1 MTKSCVI
8 LDFGGVI
15 SRTPFEQ
22 HRLTERVLNLP
33 AGTLTW
39 LGPLS
44 PQTDELWQR
53 MLADEIT
60 EREYWRLRATEV
72 GRLVG
77 EDWGDVVSFLRR
89 IRGTDPNQSIRPE
102 AEAFIREAQ
111 RRGKRLAVLSNELD
125 LFYGREFRERIDI
138 LQLMET
144 IVDATYTQTLKPRPE
159 AYLNCLATLGIAAAD
174 AIFVDDQPRNVEGAR
189 RVGLDAI
196 QFDVRDPQ
204 GSYAAVERVLY

>member
-22 HRLTERVLNLP
+22 HRLTERVLQLP

-60 EREYWRLRATEV
+60 EREYWRLRAIEV
-72 GRLVG
+72 GRLAG
-77 EDWGDVVSFLRR
+77 EDWDDVVSFLRR

-102 AEAFIREAQ
+102 ADSFIREAQ

-125 LFYGREFRERIDI
+125 LFYGREFRERIEI

-144 IVDATYTQTLKPRPE
+144 IVDATYTQTLKPQPE
-159 AYLNCLATLGIAAAD
+159 AYLNCLTTLGISASD

-189 RVGLDAI
+189 RVGLDAV

-204 GSYAAVERVLY
+204 GSYAAVARYLY

>member
-22 HRLTERVLNLP
+22 HRLTERVLQLP

-60 EREYWRLRATEV
+60 EREYWRLRAREV
-72 GRLVG
+72 GQLVG
-77 EDWGDVVSFLRR
+77 EDWDDVVSFLRR

-102 AEAFIREAQ
+102 ADSFIREAQ

-125 LFYGREFRERIDI
+125 LFYGREFRERIEI
-138 LQLMET
+138 LRLMET
-144 IVDATYTQTLKPRPE
+144 IVDATYTQTLKPQPE
-159 AYLNCLATLGIAAAD
+159 AYLNCLATLGIEAAD

-189 RVGLDAI
+189 RVGLDAV

-204 GSYAAVERVLY
+204 GSYAAVAEYLY

>member
-72 GRLVG
+72 GHLVG

-125 LFYGREFRERIDI
+125 LFYGREFRERIGI

-174 AIFVDDQPRNVEGAR
+174 AIFLDDQPRNVEGAR